1 MLRKILLSLLIL
13 ILLAAGGLFG
23 LLATNSDIIIDRFH
37 SYVENSTG
45 APLVSDTRPEFTIL
59 PNRGLELG
67 ASSWE
72 RPDGSLRI
80 RFSRASVL
88 ISSHA
93 LFAGRFSIKNVTV
106 EDLDLTMRLDKPLFD
121 LLGIVPDKLGQ
132 RNDVDSIIRF
142 ILNTLNIAPDSINV
156 QRGRICLI
164 EPNGNTLVFDPFSL
178 KAHDVHPGSETE
190 FFLHTEI
197 SGTAPAFRTILELD
211 CSALFAKGS
220 AVFSVKNASLIPHT
234 GFPFTEELRFSGS
247 VGYDYQNSSMTL
259 SSLAFKGPGA
269 DATLSGSILSLEQ
282 FYKDPNLGEAS
293 FQLNAKGDLQRLG
306 KLLDRPLN
314 FTDEETFKDCAV
326 STELNW
332 KKGELHL
339 NAIQGHADDLT
350 FSGGLQVAMHPFVVT
365 GDLKVN
371 DLRFDNYKSTPSEG
385 GSSNFGQNDF
395 TRWPRVSLHL
405 SAENLYWDRLHL
417 QKVSARMTGQN
428 GTYELNPI
436 NATLTESPVIA
447 SLKSVMLPTS
457 PLSARIALNVSIPK
471 ANLEDLGTL
480 LVGRGL
486 LQGNGA
492 VNAALSFTSSRG
504 VSSLSGTGSL
514 TSSSLKTAF
523 PVLPP
528 DTPFANLLTASNSF
542 NKLLVSFH
550 AREGRIAIEQFSLSS
565 SRLAPSGSGDLD
577 LPGKKIDATGTLRVG
592 GSTVLP
598 VRLYGNVHDP
608 RYSLDIRSSRKEPA
622 SIDVTLDKNFSK
634 QLDKLLG
641 APR

>member
-106 EDLDLTMRLDKPLFD
+106 EDLDLSMRLERPLFD

-142 ILNTLNIAPDSINV
+142 ILNTLNIAPDSINI

-164 EPNGNTLVFDPFSL
+164 EPNGNTLVFAPFSL
-178 KAHDVHPGSETE
+178 KARDVHPGSETD

-197 SGTAPAFRTILELD
+197 SGTAPSFRTMLELD
-211 CSALFAKGS
+211 CSALFAKNS
-220 AVFSVKNASLIPHT
+220 AVFTVKNASLMPHS
-234 GFPFTEELRFSGS
+234 GFPFAEQMSFSGS
-247 VGYDYQNSSMTL
+247 VGFDYRNSSMNF
-259 SSLAFKGPGA
+259 SSLAFKGPGIN
-269 DATLSGSILSLEQ
+269 ATLSGDIVSLEQ
-282 FYKDPNLGEAS
+282 FYKDLNLGEAT
-293 FQLNAKGDLQRLG
+293 FQLNATGDLQRLG
-306 KLLDRPLN
+306 KLLARPLN
-314 FTDEETFKDCAV
+314 FTDENAFKDCAV
-326 STELNW
+326 TTELSW

-339 NAIQGHADDLT
+339 DDIQGHADALT
-350 FSGGLQVAMHPFVVT
+350 FSGGLQVAMHPFVVNGELKF
-365 GDLKVN
+365 GDV
-371 DLRFDNYKSTPSEG
+371 RFDNYKSKPSEG
-385 GSSNFGQNDF
+385 GSSSFGQNDF
-395 TRWPRVSLHL
+395 TRWPRVSLHI

-417 QKVSARMTGQN
+417 QNVNTRMTGQN

-436 NATLTESPVIA
+436 NATLADSPVIA

-457 PLSARIALNVSIPK
+457 PLSARIALNISVPK
-471 ANLEDLGTL
+471 ASLEDLSRL

-492 VNAALSFTSSRG
+492 VNAALTFTSSRG
-504 VSSLSGTGSL
+504 VASLSGTGSL
-514 TSSSLKTAF
+514 SSSSLKTAF

-542 NKLLVSFH
+542 SKLLVSFH
-550 AREGRIAIEQFSLSS
+550 AKEGLITIDQFSLSAP
-565 SRLAPSGSGDLD
+565 RLSLSGSGDLD
-577 LPGKKIDATGTLRVG
+577 LPGKKIDAAGTLRAG

-622 SIDVTLDKNFSK
+622 SIDITLDKNFSK
-634 QLDKLLG
+634 QIDKLLG